1 MDQHRR
7 AAESTNV
14 AARTLGLH
22 THVIHAS
29 TERNFDAAFAT
40 LLQVH
45 AGALRPIRF
54 FLSQRDQLATLAV
67 QHGVPAS
74 YNLREFAKADGLTS
88 YGTSVTEASRQAGLF
103 ARLGSA
109 HEKRLRHRS
118 ASLTPTAPSSPAA
131 AGCAGSIEEK
141 SMYS

>member
-1 MDQHRR
+1 VRIHFNVAADPLLNTNRIRVSTLAPRARLPTMHGIREYVEAGGLMSYGPNVVDQHRR

-29 TERNFDAAFAT
+29 TERNFDAAFGRLAPSPRGR
-40 LLQVH
+40 
-45 AGALRPIRF
+45 AAPDPF

-74 YNLREFAKADGLTS
+74 YNT
-88 YGTSVTEASRQAGLF
+88 
-103 ARLGSA
+103 GSL
-109 HEKRLRHRS
+109 KF
-118 ASLTPTAPSSPAA
+118 
-131 AGCAGSIEEK
+131 
-141 SMYS
+141 